1 MFRIGQGYDVHR
13 FREGRNL
20 IIGGVRIDFPLGL
33 DGHSDADV
41 LLHAIIDALFGAAG
55 LGDIGTHFPDSDPRW
70 LGADSIGLLREAAA
84 ELDKAGWKIVNI
96 DSTVIAQKPRLSPYI
111 EAMRERIAEAVGISS
126 ECVSVKAKTE
136 EKLGFTGRMEG
147 IASQAV
153 CLIEKKNNN
162 DKNTGAD

>member
-13 FREGRNL
+13 LCSGRNL

-111 EAMRERIAEAVGISS
+111 EAMRERIAGAAGISY

-153 CLIEKKNNN
+153 CLIEKKKIN

>member
-84 ELDKAGWKIVNI
+84 ELDRAGWKIVNI